1 MVLQLL
7 ILTTFFKYPKKDSI
21 SELSKQ
27 LPQCDIDCVQSI
39 FKSLSETL
47 DEYSESL
54 DANEN
59 NSLVVYQSHS
69 SLNYLHSVMR

>member
-1 MVLQLL
+1 MSYLSNCHNATL
-7 ILTTFFKYPKKDSI
+7 IVCNPF
-21 SELSKQ
+21 
-27 LPQCDIDCVQSI
+27 